1 MSGGRPGAARRASI
15 RAVST
20 PGERD
25 ERRGLAYGLLGVAAF
40 SLTLPATRAAVADLH
55 PAFVALARCAVAACA
70 AGALLLVAR
79 APLPQRRQWPSLAI
93 IVAGVIV
100 GFPLFSAIAMRDAP
114 AAHGAIVLGI
124 LPLAT
129 ALAGALRGGE
139 RPSRGFWLAGIAGSM
154 LVVAFALAQGGGRFG
169 TADVALL
176 LAVAAGAIGYAE
188 GGRLAR
194 ELGAWQTISWALVLS
209 APLLLG
215 PLALVVAIHGATAS
229 VQAWLGFAY
238 VALVS
243 QFLGFFPWYK
253 GLALGGVARVG
264 QLQLLQPFMT
274 LFASALL
281 LAEQVD
287 ATTVAFAIAVFVVVA
302 IGRRMPIA

>member
-1 MSGGRPGAARRASI
+1 MPPPGA
-15 RAVST
+15 
-20 PGERD
+20 PD

-55 PAFVALARCAVAACA
+55 PAFVALARCVVAACA
-70 AGALLLVAR
+70 AGALLVLAR
-79 APLPQRRQWPSLAI
+79 VPVPTRRQWPSLAI
-93 IVAGVIV
+93 IVAGVVV
-100 GFPLFSAIAMRDAP
+100 GFPLFTAIAMRSAP

-129 ALAGALRGGE
+129 ALAAALRGGE
-139 RPSRGFWLAGIAGSM
+139 RPSRGFWLASLAGSA
-154 LVVAFALAQGGGRFG
+154 LVVAFALLRGGGRLG
-169 TADVALL
+169 PADLALL
-176 LAVAAGAIGYAE
+176 VAVGAGALGYAE

-209 APLLLG
+209 APLLLA
-215 PLALVVAIHGATAS
+215 PLAFVMVEHGATARPA
-229 VQAWLGFAY
+229 AWLGFAY

-281 LAEQVD
+281 LGERVD
-287 ATTVAFAIAVFVVVA
+287 TLTLGFGIAVCVA
-302 IGRRMPIA
+302 VGIGRRMPIGRVS

>member
-1 MSGGRPGAARRASI
+1 MSRPDA
-15 RAVST
+15 
-20 PGERD
+20 RD
-25 ERRGLAYGLLGVAAF
+25 ETRALAYGFVGVAAF

-55 PAFVALARCAVAACA
+55 PAFVALARCLVAAVA
-70 AGALLLVAR
+70 AGALLAIAR
-79 APLPQRRQWPSLAI
+79 VPWPARRHWTSLAI
-93 IVAGVIV
+93 VVAGVIV

-114 AAHGAIVLGI
+114 ASHGAIVLGI

-139 RPSRGFWLAGIAGSM
+139 RPSRGFWLAGLAGSA

-169 TADVALL
+169 PADLALV
-176 LAVAAGAIGYAE
+176 LAVAAGALGYAE

-194 ELGAWQTISWALVLS
+194 DLGAWQTISWALVLS
-209 APLLLG
+209 APLLIL
-215 PLALVVAIHGATAS
+215 PLAWVVAEHGAQAS
-229 VQAWLGFAY
+229 PRGWLGFAY
-238 VALVS
+238 VALLS

-281 LAEQVD
+281 LHEAID
-287 ATTVAFAIAVFVVVA
+287 AWTVAFAVAVVATVA
-302 IGRRMPIA
+302 IGRHMPIARPST

>member
-1 MSGGRPGAARRASI
+1 MLTPGA
-15 RAVST
+15 
-20 PGERD
+20 RD
-25 ERRGLAYGLLGVAAF
+25 ERRGLAYGFLGVAAF

-55 PAFVALARCAVAACA
+55 PAFVALARCVVAACA
-70 AGALLLVAR
+70 AGALLVLAR
-79 APLPQRRQWPSLAI
+79 VPVPTRRQWPSLAI
-93 IVAGVIV
+93 IVAGVVV
-100 GFPLFSAIAMRDAP
+100 GFPLFTAIAMRDAP

-139 RPSRGFWLAGIAGSM
+139 RPSRGFWLAGSAGSA
-154 LVVAFALAQGGGRFG
+154 LVVAFALLQGGGRFG
-169 TADVALL
+169 PADLALL
-176 LAVAAGAIGYAE
+176 LAVAAGALGYAE

-209 APLLLG
+209 APLLLV
-215 PLALVVAIHGATAS
+215 PLAFVMVEHGATATPA
-229 VQAWLGFAY
+229 AWLGFAY

-274 LFASALL
+274 LVASALL
-281 LAEQVD
+281 LGERID
-287 ATTVAFAIAVFVVVA
+287 ALTIGFGIAVFVAVA
-302 IGRRMPIA
+302 IGRRMPIARAR